1 MSEKQKKPKKTV
13 DQQEN
18 KQIVIVNNIPDSSS
32 RIDDIRT
39 INLYSDINEKVCADT
54 VSALMYFKDSA
65 ITVEPEDPEN
75 PESPMV
81 AISRPINMV
90 VSTFGGSATEM
101 FAVYDTMRMAKEVC
115 DVVTIGMGKVMSA
128 GVLLLAA
135 GTKGH
140 RKIAKNCRAM
150 IHGVT
155 GGHIGTIHNLENEMD
170 EIRWLQERYIDALV
184 AETDMTKR
192 FLKKLIARK
201 VNVYLTA
208 EEAVEYGI
216 ADEVV

>member
-1 MSEKQKKPKKTV
+1 MTIHLNMFKEFEKKEEEPAEEESVTGSVQIETELRTIGLFGEVNEERMSE
-13 DQQEN
+13 
-18 KQIVIVNNIPDSSS
+18 VIG
-32 RIDDIRT
+32 
-39 INLYSDINEKVCADT
+39 
-54 VSALMYFKDSA
+54 ALILLRESGL
-65 ITVEPEDPEN
+65 TVETEQ
-75 PESPMV
+75 ESG
-81 AISRPINMV
+81 SPIEMLL
-90 VSTFGGSATEM
+90 STPGGDAHDM
-101 FAVYDTMRMAKEVC
+101 FAIYDTMRLVRDRNHIHTCA
-115 DVVTIGMGKVMSA
+115 IGKVMSA

>member
-1 MSEKQKKPKKTV
+1 MTIHPNMFKEFEKTTPEPATTEEAAASGSIQVETELRTIGLFGEVNEERMSE
-13 DQQEN
+13 
-18 KQIVIVNNIPDSSS
+18 VIG
-32 RIDDIRT
+32 
-39 INLYSDINEKVCADT
+39 
-54 VSALMYFKDSA
+54 ALILLRESGL
-65 ITVEPEDPEN
+65 TVETEQ
-75 PESPMV
+75 
-81 AISRPINMV
+81 AIGPPIEMIL
-90 VSTFGGSATEM
+90 STPGGDAHDM
-101 FAVYDTMRMAKEVC
+101 FAIYDTMRLVREQNPIQTFA
-115 DVVTIGMGKVMSA
+115 IGKVMSA

-184 AETDMTKR
+184 AESDMTKR

>member
-1 MSEKQKKPKKTV
+1 MKLEDKEVTDDAEESEACTGSV
-13 DQQEN
+13 RVEN
-18 KQIVIVNNIPDSSS
+18 DLRSIG
-32 RIDDIRT
+32 
-39 INLYSDINEKVCADT
+39 LFGEINEEKLGEIIGGLIVLRESGFT
-54 VSALMYFKDSA
+54 IESAGA
-65 ITVEPEDPEN
+65 QN
-75 PESPMV
+75 
-81 AISRPINMV
+81 RPIEFLI
-90 VSTFGGSATEM
+90 STPGGDANDM
-101 FAVYDTMRMAKEVC
+101 FAIYDSMRLIRDKCPIHTTA
-115 DVVTIGMGKVMSA
+115 IGKVMSA

-135 GTKGH
+135 GTKGE
-140 RKIAKNCRAM
+140 RRIAKNCRTM

-184 AETDMTKR
+184 TETDMTKR
-192 FLKKLIARK
+192 FLKKLIGRK